1 MLDIPSH
8 GYPLLHQT
16 QYHHTLG
23 KRQTLHV
30 LFLNED
36 FHCDG
41 STGTLI
47 Y

>member
-1 MLDIPSH
+1 MLDSDSH
-8 GYPLLHQT
+8 GYPLLRQT

-23 KRQTLHV
+23 KRQTPHV

-41 STGTLI
+41 STGT
-47 Y
+47 